1 MMGRMPEMPFRRTK
15 EEVADKV
22 RKLLAQ
28 AEDPAATPEEAQ
40 TFSMKAQQ
48 LMSKYAID
56 LAMVVDAAKAG
67 QIETAGWVLHG
78 PYATHKVGLVGAVAR
93 ANDCRAIFT
102 DLPHGDKRIDV
113 VGFPTDLEWVE
124 TLSRSL
130 EIQLLAALAAA
141 MRARPDGVH
150 GRTYAVGF
158 VQGFIAEVATRLHR
172 ARQAAMAASAAERA
186 HEAGGTSVALVL
198 VAKQERVDEEFKVRH
213 PTARTVYRQVRLRS
227 WAGYGPGKAA
237 GRKAS
242 VARGSL
248 DRRRGLTA

>member
-1 MMGRMPEMPFRRTK
+1 MADTTFRRTK

-48 LMSKYAID
+48 LMTKYAID
-56 LAMVVDAAKAG
+56 LALVVDAAKADR
-67 QIETAGWVLHG
+67 IDTAGWVLHG
-78 PYATHKVGLVGAVAR
+78 PYASHKVTMVSAVAR

-102 DLPHGDKRIDV
+102 DLPRGEKRIDI

-130 EIQLLAALAAA
+130 EIQLLGALARA
-141 MRARPDGVH
+141 MRERPEGVH

-158 VQGFIAEVATRLHR
+158 VQGFISEVATRLHR
-172 ARQAAMAASAAERA
+172 ARQAAVAASTAEHA
-186 HEAGGTSVALVL
+186 DAGGGSSVALVL
-198 VAKQERVDEEFKVRH
+198 VAKQERVDDEFRVRH
-213 PTARTVYRQVRLRS
+213 PAARTVYRQVRLRS
-227 WAGYGPGKAA
+227 WAGYGPGRAA
-237 GRKAS
+237 GRNAT

-248 DRRRGLTA
+248 QPRRGLTA